1 MTLRSPKKLP
11 IITSDKAAVRKG
23 VETDGFSPA
32 SGSRALLRAGS
43 IPDANL
49 PMMTTRLQS
58 LRRKMRTERL
68 NALII
73 SSPEHVR
80 YLTGFSGSHGIV
92 AVTATDA
99 VFITDPRYRI
109 QSAHEVRTM
118 RRVVGVGS
126 VFDLLSGCGILRR
139 CRIVGFEA
147 ESLPVSRYRQLRRS
161 LRGLKLRGA
170 SGIVEAL
177 AVVKD
182 TREKA
187 LLSRAA
193 SISDAV
199 FRDLLPT
206 IRPGIT
212 EREVAARISWLN
224 RVHGAEDDS
233 FPPLVVSG
241 TRGALPHGT
250 PTTKK
255 IHKGEL
261 VTIDFGSRIGGYGS
275 DMTRTIAV
283 GRISAR
289 LRSMYEVVQEALGAA
304 FHAARGGIP
313 ARELDRAARTCIEGR
328 KLGKYFV
335 HALGHGIGLHT
346 HERPRVSPLSTE
358 VLMSGSVITLE
369 PGVYIAGLGGV
380 RIEDDVILGPNDCRL
395 LTRTPSEL
403 TVV

>member
-1 MTLRSPKKLP
+1 MRLK
-11 IITSDKAAVRKG
+11 AVRRLM
-23 VETDGFSPA
+23 
-32 SGSRALLRAGS
+32 RA
-43 IPDANL
+43 
-49 PMMTTRLQS
+49 
-58 LRRKMRTERL
+58 ERL
-68 NALII
+68 NALIV

-99 VFITDPRYRI
+99 VFITDPRYKL
-109 QSAHEVRTM
+109 QSAHEVRAM

-126 VFDLLSGCGILRR
+126 AFDLLSECGILRR

-147 ESLPVSRYRQLRRS
+147 EYLPVAQYRLLRRS
-161 LRGLKLRGA
+161 LRGPELRGV
-170 SGIVEAL
+170 SGMVEAVAL
-177 AVVKD
+177 VKD
-182 TREKA
+182 AREKA
-187 LLSRAA
+187 LLARAA

-206 IRPGIT
+206 IRPGVS

-224 RVHGAEDDS
+224 RMHGAEDDT
-233 FPPLVVSG
+233 FPPLVASG
-241 TRGALPHGT
+241 TRSALPHGT
-250 PTTKK
+250 PTMKR

-283 GRISAR
+283 GKISAR
-289 LRSMYEVVQEALGAA
+289 LRSLYDIVREALDVS
-304 FHAARGGIP
+304 FQAARGGIA
-313 ARELDRAARTCIEGR
+313 ARELDRVARAFIERR
-328 KLGKYFV
+328 KLGRYFV

-358 VLMSGSVITLE
+358 VLMAGSVITLE
-369 PGVYIAGLGGV
+369 PGIYIAGLGGV
-380 RIEDDVILGPNDCRL
+380 RIEDDVVLGLHDCRL
-395 LTRTPSEL
+395 LTRTPREL